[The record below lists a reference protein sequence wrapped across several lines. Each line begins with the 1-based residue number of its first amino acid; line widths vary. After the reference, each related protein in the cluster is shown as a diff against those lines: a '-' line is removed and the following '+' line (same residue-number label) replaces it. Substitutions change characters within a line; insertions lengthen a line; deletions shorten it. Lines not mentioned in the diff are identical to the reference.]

1 MHLLILTGKKTR
13 RKKTKKKKVFLKAKL
28 NLFTSVREEDLVLT
42 LKMTPRDIHRICGKL
57 KEDRLI
63 KM

>member
-1 MHLLILTGKKTR
+1 MG
-13 RKKTKKKKVFLKAKL
+13 KKKVAVLRPESLRNRIF
-28 NLFTSVREEDLVLT
+28 SVREEDLVLT